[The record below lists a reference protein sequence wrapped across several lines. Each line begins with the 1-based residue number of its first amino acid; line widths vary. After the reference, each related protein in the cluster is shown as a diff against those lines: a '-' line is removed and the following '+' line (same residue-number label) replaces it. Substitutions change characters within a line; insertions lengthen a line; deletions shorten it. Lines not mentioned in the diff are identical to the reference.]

1 MQIIKNRTIVVDLDN
16 SLIKIDIYLESLGR
30 SLFVS
35 PVIFFKTIYIL
46 LFNGGIGA
54 SKTYLAENFKI
65 NLKNIPF
72 NESVISYLKCCKK
85 KDCKII
91 LSSGSSEIYVSQISS
106 NLGIFSNFHGSNK
119 NFNNVG
125 LNKLNLLLEKYGENF
140 IYVGDSKKDYVIWE
154 KCKSAIIVG
163 NNKLNKLDNNV
174 NIIKK
179 FKRNESKLK
188 SIFKQLRIH
197 QWTKN
202 ILVFIPSI
210 LNYNIFK
217 PEIIFFNLK
226 IFISFSLIAS
236 CMYILNDIND
246 VESDRNHYKKSKRPI
261 ASGNLPVITGYL
273 LIAILGVTGMTL
285 AYQTN
290 IILMNIMLLYI
301 VINCFYSFILKKVF
315 LLDIIILTS
324 FYCLRVYTG
333 SLHEEIPFSMWLM
346 SFTLFIFFN
355 LSLLK
360 RFTDLIDLKNKLLSK
375 IDGRVYMQKDIKIIK
390 ILGYISTIFALLT
403 LSLYILSDQVLKI
416 YDNSYLLFFII
427 PILMFW
433 NLRIWRFASKSKLD
447 SDPVVFV
454 IRDKFSYVIGITILI
469 VLFFARYS
477 YL

>member
-1 MQIIKNRTIVVDLDN
+1 
-16 SLIKIDIYLESLGR
+16 
-30 SLFVS
+30 
-35 PVIFFKTIYIL
+35 
-46 LFNGGIGA
+46 
-54 SKTYLAENFKI
+54 
-65 NLKNIPF
+65 
-72 NESVISYLKCCKK
+72 
-85 KDCKII
+85 
-91 LSSGSSEIYVSQISS
+91 
-106 NLGIFSNFHGSNK
+106 
-119 NFNNVG
+119 
-125 LNKLNLLLEKYGENF
+125 
-140 IYVGDSKKDYVIWE
+140 
-154 KCKSAIIVG
+154 
-163 NNKLNKLDNNV
+163 
-174 NIIKK
+174 
-179 FKRNESKLK
+179 
-188 SIFKQLRIH
+188 
-197 QWTKN
+197 
-202 ILVFIPSI
+202 
-210 LNYNIFK
+210 
-217 PEIIFFNLK
+217 
-226 IFISFSLIAS
+226 
-236 CMYILNDIND
+236 MYILNDIND

-360 RFTDLIDLKNKLLSK
+360 RFIDLIDLKNKLLSK

-427 PILMFW
+427 PILTFW